1 MHALITG
8 WIAHFGVS
16 GDISSDRGSQFTSSL
31 WTEITARLG
40 VKLHHTSAYHPQANG
55 MIERFHRT
63 LKAALKSRLAGPNWV
78 EELPWVLLGLRTT
91 PKEDLGYSSAELVYG
106 EPLTIPGELVPLKS
120 AKSMDDLL
128 LNFRLNIPLYAP
140 RPASHHTSARPYLSP
155 SLLAPKHVYVRRDG
169 TTGALF
175 GSLRSSESRGQN
187 FPHRHWRSR

>member
-8 WIAHFGVS
+8 WIARFGVP

-31 WTEITARLG
+31 WSETIARLE

-63 LKAALKSRLAGPNWV
+63 LKTALKARLTGPNWV
-78 EELPWVLLGLRTT
+78 EEVTWVLLWLRTK
-91 PKEDLGYSSAELVYG
+91 PKEELGYSSAELVYG
-106 EPLTIPGELVPLKS
+106 EPLIIPGEQIPSKS
-120 AKSMDDLL
+120 AKSMHDLL

-155 SLLAPKHVYVRRDG
+155 SLSAAKHVYVRPPITLLLDP
-169 TTGALF
+169 TCPHLCQP
-175 GSLRSSESRGQN
+175 QN
-187 FPHRHWRSR
+187 MCTSGLPSHFY